1 MKKRVQHCF
10 SEVLYYTL
18 VRMNSLVRNIFFSM
32 IANMT
37 VEDFFESPNRN
48 TIGKVLMMLDLM
60 DKEKWW
66 NLGIKIELD
75 AKSLKRIN
83 VDCKN
88 RQEDPGSH
96 VINIIST
103 SQPKM
108 TIGQFKKK
116 LENIGRKDIAGKL
129 KKLPGL

>member
-1 MKKRVQHCF
+1 
-10 SEVLYYTL
+10 
-18 VRMNSLVRNIFFSM
+18 
-32 IANMT
+32 
-37 VEDFFESPNRN
+37 
-48 TIGKVLMMLDLM
+48 M

-66 NLGIKIELD
+66 SLGIKVELD
-75 AKSLKRIN
+75 AKILKRIN

-103 SQPKM
+103 SQSTM

-116 LENIGRKDIAGKL
+116 LENIGRNDIAGKL

>member
-1 MKKRVQHCF
+1 
-10 SEVLYYTL
+10 
-18 VRMNSLVRNIFFSM
+18 MNSLVRNIFFSM

-37 VEDFFESPNRN
+37 VEEFFESPNRN

-60 DKEKWW
+60 GKEKWW

-88 RQEDPGSH
+88 QQEDPGSH

-116 LENIGRKDIAGKL
+116 LEKIGRKDIAGKL

>member
-1 MKKRVQHCF
+1 
-10 SEVLYYTL
+10 
-18 VRMNSLVRNIFFSM
+18 M

-37 VEDFFESPNRN
+37 VEDFYDSPNRN
-48 TIGKVLMMLDLM
+48 TIGKVLLMLDLM

-66 NLGIKIELD
+66 NLGIKIGLD
-75 AKSLKRIN
+75 ANSLKRIN

-116 LENIGRKDIAGKL
+116 LEKIGRKDIAGKL